1 MKICQIDSLKNTS
14 ELQQKKRTLENN
26 VATASKQVNELVH
39 KYPQLQFDYTSPDRN
54 FDRSRVKGL
63 VADLFSIP
71 DTQYAMALEVA
82 AGVFWEE
89 VILIVLCWGI

>member
-1 MKICQIDSLKNTS
+1 MLNILYKLSDDL
-14 ELQQKKRTLENN
+14 
-26 VATASKQVNELVH
+26 QVNELVN

-82 AGVFWEE
+82 AG
-89 VILIVLCWGI
+89 